1 MLVKVLVEVAEVRA
15 CKASCQKPAAPFEF
29 CQEAELLV
37 EVAEV
42 RTCKASCHIY
52 TPTAFLIL
60 PGEADRDA
68 GAGAEGIGNVT
79 STGNSELLEVLA
91 YQLEM
96 ETRPTPVD

>member
-15 CKASCQKPAAPFEF
+15 CKTSCQKPAAPFEF
-29 CQEAELLV
+29 CQEVELLV

-42 RTCKASCHIY
+42 HARLRVIY
-52 TPTAFLIL
+52 TPTAFRIL
-60 PGEADRDA
+60 PGEADCDA

-91 YQLEM
+91 YCGGH
-96 ETRPTPVD
+96 

>member
-15 CKASCQKPAAPFEF
+15 CKASCYIPPAPFEF

-42 RTCKASCHIY
+42 RACKASCHIY
-52 TPTAFLIL
+52 SHHLSNL

-68 GAGAEGIGNVT
+68 GAGAEGIENVT
-79 STGNSELLEVLA
+79 STGTLN
-91 YQLEM
+91 
-96 ETRPTPVD
+96 P

>member
-1 MLVKVLVEVAEVRA
+1 MQGFVPKTCSAFRIL
-15 CKASCQKPAAPFEF
+15 PGGGAAGGGGGGLYMPR
-29 CQEAELLV
+29 LRV
-37 EVAEV
+37 
-42 RTCKASCHIY
+42 IY
-52 TPTAFLIL
+52 TPTAFRIL

>member
-1 MLVKVLVEVAEVRA
+1 MHARLRA
-15 CKASCQKPAAPFEF
+15 KNPQRLSNFARRRSCWWRWRRSVHAR
-29 CQEAELLV
+29 LRV
-37 EVAEV
+37 
-42 RTCKASCHIY
+42 IY
-52 TPTAFLIL
+52 TPTAFRIL